1 MRLLLLAHQQHDLSP
16 SFIPDASSSQS
27 SSSTTTIT
35 SVDSAIIMSSGGG
48 SSSGGNNGVQKQQ
61 QHQHRQTKFT
71 NGSAIVRARFE
82 PDVNGVN
89 RYKHFHRFA
98 TKID

>member
-48 SSSGGNNGVQKQQ
+48 SSSIGNNGVQKQQ
-61 QHQHRQTKFT
+61 QHRQTKFT